1 MKGILFLILFLSA
14 CMRQED
20 VSLALD
26 WTPNTRHIGFYVAQ
40 DKGFYQKEG
49 LNLKIIE
56 ANSKPENLVAAGKTD
71 FGISYL
77 TEVLLAYQNGLPI
90 NVVAALVRKD
100 LSGWAVNRE
109 GVVSLKD
116 LEGKTY
122 GSYGGAREIERLKRI
137 FELQGADFSTVRV
150 LEISAPGVVPFGTDS
165 PNAPDFINTFE
176 DWAFADLKLQG
187 KKVSFIPKR
196 NFENQGEYYSPVLIT
211 SEALLKNDPKKV
223 AAFLRAT
230 EAGYRYAYEYPD
242 EAADIFVKR
251 NPEYRREFIR
261 ESLNIL
267 RPHWFAETG
276 RWGTMDLQVW
286 QERTQEWIDAG
297 LVKPGFD
304 PKVLIAE
311 RGLDDTAI

>member
-1 MKGILFLILFLSA
+1 MKGILFFILFLSA

-122 GSYGGAREIERLKRI
+122 GSYGGAKEIERLKRI
-137 FELQGADFSTVRV
+137 FGLQGADFGTVRV

-176 DWAFADLKLQG
+176 DWAFVDLKMQG

-286 QERTQEWIDAG
+286 QERTREWIDAG

>member
-1 MKGILFLILFLSA
+1 MKGLLFLMLFLSA
-14 CMRQED
+14 CVRQED

-40 DKGFYQKEG
+40 DKGLYRKEG

-56 ANSKPENLVAAGKTD
+56 ANSKPENLVAARKAD

-77 TEVLLAYQNGLPI
+77 TEVLLAYQNNLSI
-90 NVVAALVRKD
+90 NVIAALVRQD
-100 LSGWAVNRE
+100 LSGWAVNKE
-109 GVVSLKD
+109 GVTSLKE

-122 GSYGGAREIERLKRI
+122 GSYGGAKELARLKRI
-137 FELQGADFSTVRV
+137 FKLQGADFSTVRV
-150 LEISAPGVVPFGTDS
+150 LEISAPGVVPFGKDL

-176 DWAFADLKLQG
+176 DWAFVDLKLQG

-211 SEALLKNDPKKV
+211 SEALLENDPKKV
-223 AAFLRAT
+223 TAFLRAT
-230 EAGYRYAYEYPD
+230 EAGYRYAYEHPA
-242 EAADIFVKR
+242 EAVDIFVKH
-251 NPEYRREFIR
+251 NPEYSKEFIS
-261 ESLNIL
+261 ESLKIL
-267 RPHWFAETG
+267 KPNWFTETG
-276 RWGTMDLQVW
+276 RWGVMDLEVW

-297 LVKPGFD
+297 LINPDFD
-304 PKVLIAE
+304 PKVLVAE

>member
-1 MKGILFLILFLSA
+1 MKGLLFLMLFLSA
-14 CMRQED
+14 CARQED

-40 DKGFYQKEG
+40 DKGLYRKEG

-56 ANSKPENLVAAGKTD
+56 ANSKPENLVAARKVD

-77 TEVLLAYQNGLPI
+77 TEVLLAYQNNLSI
-90 NVVAALVRKD
+90 NVIAALVRKD
-100 LSGWAVNRE
+100 LSGWAVNKE
-109 GVVSLKD
+109 GVTSLKE

-122 GSYGGAREIERLKRI
+122 GSYGGAKELARLKRI
-137 FELQGADFSTVRV
+137 FRLQGADFSTVRV

-165 PNAPDFINTFE
+165 PNAPYFINTFE
-176 DWAFADLKLQG
+176 DWAFVDLKLQG

-211 SEALLKNDPKKV
+211 SEALLENDPKKV
-223 AAFLRAT
+223 TAFLRAT
-230 EAGYRYAYEYPD
+230 EAGYRYAYEHPD
-242 EAADIFVKR
+242 EAVDIFVKH
-251 NPEYRREFIR
+251 NPEYSKEFIS
-261 ESLNIL
+261 ESLKIL
-267 RPHWFAETG
+267 NPHWFTETG
-276 RWGTMDLQVW
+276 RWGVMDLEVW

-297 LVKPGFD
+297 LINPDFD

-311 RGLDDTAI
+311 RGLDDTAF